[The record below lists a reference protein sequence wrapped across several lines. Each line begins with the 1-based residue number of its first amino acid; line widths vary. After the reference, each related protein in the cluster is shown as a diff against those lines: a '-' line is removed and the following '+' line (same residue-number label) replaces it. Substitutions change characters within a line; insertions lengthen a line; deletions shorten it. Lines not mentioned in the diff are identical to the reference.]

1 MSAAVPEIAGLEC
14 QPRAA
19 AVVSAAVLGDR
30 IGHAYLLIG
39 PTGIGKLPA
48 ALALG
53 RLAACHAPAVADG
66 RLAPCGRCPSCRLPF
81 EPDRHHDLL
90 VVDPSVKELWAAAE
104 GSGAGREVKLIDRLR
119 EAQSLI
125 ALDPIVGRR
134 RTLILPRIDSL
145 QPVQLSVLLKTV
157 EEPPP
162 SGLILLTASN
172 PAAVLPTILSRCQLI
187 ELTRVSTDAIVARLG
202 RDDEQARAA
211 AQLSAGRP
219 EVARQLLAAPRFEE
233 LIEGLRRLARL
244 SLTGD
249 ALDALKAAELVR
261 SLCMLWHE
269 LVVTE
274 PGPAEPSEEERVRRS
289 LEAILFPIEALV
301 RDRWAAESGAAGQ
314 PMTPAWLL
322 AEAAAATGRPLE
334 QIRLLARAKR
344 AVGQNANSRLAL
356 EALFLALP
364 CA

>member
-1 MSAAVPEIAGLEC
+1 VSVTVPEIAGFEC

-19 AVVSAAVLGDR
+19 AVVSAAVLGGR

-39 PTGIGKLPA
+39 PSGIGKLPA

-53 RLAACHAPAVADG
+53 RLAACHAPAVTAG
-66 RLAPCGRCPSCRLPF
+66 RLAPCGTCPSCLLPY

-90 VVDPSVKELWAAAE
+90 VVDPSVKELWASAE

-162 SGLILLTASN
+162 SGLILLTAAN

-187 ELTRVSTDAIVARLG
+187 ELVRVSTEAIVARLG
-202 RDDEQARAA
+202 RADEQAWAA

-219 EVARQLLAAPRFEE
+219 EVARQLLSSPRFEE
-233 LIEGLRRLARL
+233 LVEGLRHLARL
-244 SLTGD
+244 ALSGD
-249 ALDALKAAELVR
+249 ALDALRAAELVR

-269 LVVTE
+269 MVAAE
-274 PGPAEPSEEERVRRS
+274 ASPAEPTEEERIRRS

-301 RDRWAAESGAAGQ
+301 RDRWAAECGATAQ
-314 PMTPAWLL
+314 PLTPAWLL
-322 AEAAAATGRPLE
+322 AEAAPDTGRPLE

-344 AVGQNANSRLAL
+344 AVGQNASSRLAL

-364 CA
+364 SA